1 MGAAVVSRPI
11 QVSLLV
17 EDQPCHG
24 PLPIGA
30 VGLTTETVEDRLLAL
45 GSELEYDAACEIGA
59 GAVIRVGYPAA
70 EGRPIQ
76 ISLLVEDQPCRGP
89 VPIGAV
95 GLRTEAVEDYLLAF
109 GSEFEY
115 DAACFVTGVGA
126 FDVVQPASDGGPIQ
140 VSLLVEDQP
149 CNGRRP
155 VGAVGLTTETVEDR
169 LLARGCELEYD
180 SLSVGPAACG
190 RPIQVSFLVEDQ
202 PCRGIPPSVQLVRP
216 QKL

>member
-1 MGAAVVSRPI
+1 VGAAVVSRPI

-115 DAACFVTGVGA
+115 DAACFVT
-126 FDVVQPASDGGPIQ
+126 
-140 VSLLVEDQP
+140 
-149 CNGRRP
+149 
-155 VGAVGLTTETVEDR
+155 
-169 LLARGCELEYD
+169 
-180 SLSVGPAACG
+180 AACG